1 MPRGSRGLRGAIWD
15 PFCLRVGSYL
25 DAIAILPQACGQLF
39 ACQLQDAP
47 KYQNIA
53 KNRPKTITHSTE

>member
-1 MPRGSRGLRGAIWD
+1 MPRDSRRPPGSHLGPILLPCWPHWD
-15 PFCLRVGSYL
+15 AKTIS
-25 DAIAILPQACGQLF
+25 PQACGQLF
-39 ACQLQDAP
+39 AWQIQDAP